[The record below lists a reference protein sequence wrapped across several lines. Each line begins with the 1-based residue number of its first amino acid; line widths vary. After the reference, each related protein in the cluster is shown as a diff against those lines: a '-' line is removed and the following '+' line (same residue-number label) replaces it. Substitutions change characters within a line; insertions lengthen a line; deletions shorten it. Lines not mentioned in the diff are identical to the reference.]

1 MRIGVI
7 SDTHGHLDPRVREL
21 FKGVDHILHAG
32 DIGYAS
38 IVLDLEEIA
47 PVTAVLGNNDDP
59 QTEFREL
66 EVVELGGRK
75 FLLHHIVDPKV
86 PSERLQQAF
95 LHHAPEIVVF
105 GHTHQTFHEVVD
117 GRLYFNPG
125 YGGKT
130 RDGVKRT
137 VAVMTLEDT
146 AVEVDFL
153 EL

>member
-7 SDTHGHLDPRVREL
+7 SDTHGHLDPRIREI
-21 FKGVDHILHAG
+21 FAGVDHILHAG

-38 IVLDLEEIA
+38 LVMDLEEIA

-59 QTEFREL
+59 QTEFREV

-75 FLLHHIVDPKV
+75 FVLQHIVDPQR
-86 PSERLQQAF
+86 PNERLQQVF
-95 LHHAPEIVVF
+95 LHHAPEVVVF
-105 GHTHQTFHEVVD
+105 GHTHKQFHDVID

-125 YGGKT
+125 YAGKA
-130 RDGVKRT
+130 RDGALRS
-137 VAVMTLEDT
+137 VAVMRLDGPEI
-146 AVEVDFL
+146 EVDFF